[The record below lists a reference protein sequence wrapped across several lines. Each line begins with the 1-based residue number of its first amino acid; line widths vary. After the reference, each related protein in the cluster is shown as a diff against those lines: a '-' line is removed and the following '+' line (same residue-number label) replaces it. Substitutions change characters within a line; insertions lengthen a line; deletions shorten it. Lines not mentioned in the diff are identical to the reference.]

1 MPLTRRRAAWIGAA
15 LGLIVLIGAI
25 AVWLLRP
32 APPPHLTLTA
42 ARYDDLAGWQEDD
55 VVAALPAFVRSCHR
69 FLKRPDDAPLD
80 RRRHQT
86 DFGLVG
92 EWRPVCAAAAAVPAR
107 DPAAARAFFAQE
119 FAPLMAGNN
128 GDNDGLFT
136 GYFEITLHGARHRGG
151 SYQTPLYR
159 RPPDPKR
166 FTRGEIADGAL
177 SGKGLELLWVN
188 SPIDAFFLE
197 IQGSGVVELAG
208 GGTVRVGYDGS
219 NGKPY
224 VSVGRL
230 LIERGQLTRGKVT
243 MVAIRDWMKAHPKK
257 GAALRRDNPS
267 YVFFRKL
274 TTPGPLGAG
283 HVVLTPGRSLAVDRR
298 FIALGIPIWL
308 DAQQRFGTGGFRRLV
323 IAQDTGGAIRG
334 PVRGDLFWGHGAA
347 AASGAGSMNAS
358 GRYYLL
364 LPKPVAARL
373 APAG

>member
-1 MPLTRRRAAWIGAA
+1 
-15 LGLIVLIGAI
+15 
-25 AVWLLRP
+25 
-32 APPPHLTLTA
+32 
-42 ARYDDLAGWQEDD
+42 
-55 VVAALPAFVRSCHR
+55 
-69 FLKRPDDAPLD
+69 
-80 RRRHQT
+80 
-86 DFGLVG
+86 
-92 EWRPVCAAAAAVPAR
+92 
-107 DPAAARAFFAQE
+107 
-119 FAPLMAGNN
+119 
-128 GDNDGLFT
+128 
-136 GYFEITLHGARHRGG
+136 
-151 SYQTPLYR
+151 
-159 RPPDPKR
+159 
-166 FTRGEIADGAL
+166 
-177 SGKGLELLWVN
+177 
-188 SPIDAFFLE
+188 
-197 IQGSGVVELAG
+197 
-208 GGTVRVGYDGS
+208 
-219 NGKPY
+219 
-224 VSVGRL
+224 
-230 LIERGQLTRGKVT
+230 